1 MMAALSEWLGRIVAV
16 VLLVSLVDLLLPNK
30 TMQRYVR
37 LVAGLLVLLTV
48 ATPVL
53 SWFRSDFS
61 EKLTADINEVR
72 LGYGKDKDALTQI
85 EENGRKLSEARNEQ
99 ALQLA
104 TAQLSSEIRTA
115 VQNAGLGTVRTVD
128 VQAEPADA
136 GGIRVTRVELT
147 IAAGSAA
154 DPSGTAGSEE
164 DAAPIADVEP
174 VAPVDIRI
182 DAEEE
187 EGSEES
193 IGAPDGIPAGGQEAD
208 AELSSRV
215 AALLATQ
222 FGVAPDLVSV
232 RREASLP
239 AY

>member
-1 MMAALSEWLGRIVAV
+1 MAALSGWLGRIVAV

-61 EKLTADINEVR
+61 EKLTADINTVGLTYR
-72 LGYGKDKDALTQI
+72 KDEDALAQI
-85 EENGRKLSEARNEQ
+85 EANGRKLSEARGEQ

-115 VQNAGLGTVRTVD
+115 VQDAGLGTVRKVD
-128 VQAEPADA
+128 VQAEPTDT

-147 IAAGSAA
+147 MAAGSAS
-154 DPSGTAGSEE
+154 DPSETAVSGEN
-164 DAAPIADVEP
+164 DAPIADVEP
-174 VAPVDIRI
+174 VAPVDIQI
-182 DAEEE
+182 DSEE
-187 EGSEES
+187 EGTAEPSGENGS
-193 IGAPDGIPAGGQEAD
+193 VPAGVGQAAD
-208 AELSSRV
+208 AELTNRIT
-215 AALLATQ
+215 ALLATQ
-222 FGVAPDLVSV
+222 FGVAANLVTV
-232 RREASLP
+232 QREASLS